1 MKLNLLAK
9 TDQVVTTICNSFA
22 PVSLKELSAKLQIPV
37 PTLSRICNDLAELHW
52 LEKTD
57 YHHFVP
63 GLALIRFGDC
73 ATRLSPYAAAVETL
87 LRDYAVKSGLNGFL
101 AGYSGGRY
109 FTIMRCAQSGSDE
122 DIFRRSGILT
132 ALLSVSGLE
141 QNDAKEEL
149 LRYLPELS
157 DVEKNAFDRE
167 FEQLKFRKLLLRV
180 GIMRQ
185 WYITVPFSRENS
197 SYAVTFY
204 GYGSKDKSVE
214 TVCTEVEQTVGR
226 IISAWNRISGE

>member
-52 LEKTD
+52 LEKAD

-109 FTIMRCAQSGSDE
+109 FTIMRCAQSGC
-122 DIFRRSGILT
+122 L
-132 ALLSVSGLE
+132 
-141 QNDAKEEL
+141 
-149 LRYLPELS
+149 
-157 DVEKNAFDRE
+157 
-167 FEQLKFRKLLLRV
+167 
-180 GIMRQ
+180 
-185 WYITVPFSRENS
+185 
-197 SYAVTFY
+197 
-204 GYGSKDKSVE
+204 
-214 TVCTEVEQTVGR
+214 
-226 IISAWNRISGE
+226 